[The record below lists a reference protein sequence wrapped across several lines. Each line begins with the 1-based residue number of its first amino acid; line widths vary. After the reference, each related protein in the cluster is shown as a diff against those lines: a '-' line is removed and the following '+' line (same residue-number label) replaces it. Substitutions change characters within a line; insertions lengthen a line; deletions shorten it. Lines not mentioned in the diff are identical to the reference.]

1 MRRSTQPPIIR
12 FSEQP
17 ASASAVA
24 ASAARDTRYQF
35 ILGGLAVLAVC
46 YNGLLAM
53 AGAFGLPI
61 SATSVLVIEPLILV
75 SALLA
80 ILRISFT
87 RDDLP
92 SLLLAFAFLAITIY
106 LSAINEVF
114 FPDTMRNMAIIAL
127 FTMLGLRAKL
137 STVNMAV
144 LVTTLLTAIV
154 LVIEVADTP
163 LYVQLFQPA
172 QYFFKTRGLEIPDW
186 DKSGLFGN
194 ALGFKERF
202 SFGLTAHRTSSIFLE
217 QVSMANF
224 AAFLTVYLMSLWPKL
239 ATWRRIFFIVV
250 IVAVLVTNN
259 TRTSLILAVIAP
271 AGYFLYPRMPR
282 YLNVAIAPLLIFVAW
297 FIEDPNRPYADDFAG
312 RLSLTIRTLMKLDLE
327 GALGQKIMDSYA
339 FVDSG
344 YPYFIYAATLPGLIL
359 LWMFISFYLP
369 QRTAAQKR
377 FAYASGLF
385 IACSLVVAG
394 TSIFTIKVASMLW
407 FLAGFMRTQ
416 RDERD
421 EKDGAEPVEA
431 EPIQTA
437 SPRPFTPRRP
447 AIAGMLR

>member
-17 ASASAVA
+17 VSPLNTA
-24 ASAARDTRYQF
+24 AAAARDTRYQF
-35 ILGGLAVLAVC
+35 ILGALAVMAVF

-53 AGAFGLPI
+53 AGAAGLPI
-61 SATSVLVIEPLILV
+61 SATSVLIIEPVILA

-92 SLLLAFAFLAITIY
+92 SLLLAFSFLAITIY

-127 FTMLGLRAKL
+127 FTMLGLRARL
-137 STVNMAV
+137 STLNMAV
-144 LVTTLLTAIV
+144 LVTTILTAVV
-154 LVIEVADTP
+154 LVIEIVDTP
-163 LYVQLFQPA
+163 LYVQLFEPA

-239 ATWRRIFFIVV
+239 AAWRKIFFIAV
-250 IVAVLVTNN
+250 IIAILVTNN

-282 YLNVAIAPLLIFVAW
+282 YLNVMIAPLLIAVAW

-312 RLSLTIRTLMKLDLE
+312 RLSLTIRTLQKLDLE
-327 GALGQKIMDSYA
+327 GALGQKIMESYA

-344 YPYFIYAATLPGLIL
+344 YPYFIYAAT
-359 LWMFISFYLP
+359 
-369 QRTAAQKR
+369 
-377 FAYASGLF
+377 
-385 IACSLVVAG
+385 
-394 TSIFTIKVASMLW
+394 
-407 FLAGFMRTQ
+407 
-416 RDERD
+416 
-421 EKDGAEPVEA
+421 
-431 EPIQTA
+431 
-437 SPRPFTPRRP
+437 
-447 AIAGMLR
+447 

>member
-17 ASASAVA
+17 ASAAAVA
-24 ASAARDTRYQF
+24 ASVARDTRYQF
-35 ILGGLAVLAVC
+35 ILGALAVLAVS
-46 YNGLLAM
+46 YNGLLAT

-61 SATSVLVIEPLILV
+61 SATSVLIIEPLILGA
-75 SALLA
+75 ALLA
-80 ILRISFT
+80 ILRVSFT

-144 LVTTLLTAIV
+144 LITTLLTAIV

-282 YLNVAIAPLLIFVAW
+282 YLNVTIAPLLIFVAW
-297 FIEDPNRPYADDFAG
+297 FIENPNRPYADDFAG

-327 GALGQKIMDSYA
+327 GALGQKIMESYA

-416 RDERD
+416 RNERESD
-421 EKDGAEPVEA
+421 SVEPIEVEPV
-431 EPIQTA
+431 QTA
-437 SPRPFTPRRP
+437 SPRPFAPRRP